1 MSLKLPAKD
10 AAPTPENLKTLQD
23 GLTSV
28 IVGHA
33 GSIDMWTFYHEIENY
48 LGPWGDNGYPI
59 GYGKYYC
66 KLFSENEKLKSN
78 PESREWVRRTMVS
91 LQESLRDFIV
101 DRFSRHTLATLT
113 QEEFTKYA
121 FSTHAQIYNNS
132 GLTKIVLIAPEM
144 IPVIIG
150 IPGKE
155 FNPAGPYFT
164 ATIKQVFETMERV
177 VPTGFAVGMAAIMP
191 AHSGFLARAAQQ
203 DAAEQMQDR
212 NLGQWLS
219 STRDALRAGR
229 LDNVTILN
237 RLTAKLNGT
246 QFSDQ
251 QFARF
256 ARETIQ
262 LADARKRQ
270 ISAYYRR
277 LLHDDP
283 TIRPQIDRTDPE
295 WAQW

>member
-1 MSLKLPAKD
+1 M
-10 AAPTPENLKTLQD
+10 
-23 GLTSV
+23 
-28 IVGHA
+28 
-33 GSIDMWTFYHEIENY
+33 
-48 LGPWGDNGYPI
+48 GPWGDNGYPI

-113 QEEFTKYA
+113 QAEFTKYA
-121 FSTHAQIYNNS
+121 FSTHARIYNNS
-132 GLTKIVLIAPEM
+132 GLTKIVMIAPEM

-155 FNPAGPYFT
+155 FSPVGPYFT
-164 ATIKQVFETMERV
+164 ATIQQVFETMERV
-177 VPTGFAVGMAAIMP
+177 VPTGLVVGMAAIMP

-212 NLGQWLS
+212 SLGQWLS
-219 STRDALRAGR
+219 ATADALRAGR

-237 RLTAKLNGT
+237 RLTTKLNGT
-246 QFSDQ
+246 QFRNQ
-251 QFARF
+251 QFAKF

-262 LADARKRQ
+262 LADARKRK

-283 TIRPQIDRTDPE
+283 TIRPQINRTDPE
-295 WAQW
+295 WAQ